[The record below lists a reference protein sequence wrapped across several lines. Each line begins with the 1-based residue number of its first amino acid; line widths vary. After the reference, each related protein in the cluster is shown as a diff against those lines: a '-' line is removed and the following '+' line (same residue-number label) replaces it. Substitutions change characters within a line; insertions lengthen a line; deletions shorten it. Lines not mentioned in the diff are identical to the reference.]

1 MAISTSLTNRRL
13 LHGAMV
19 LLILLNL
26 VYWPAKLLPSTPGWI
41 KAIYEAIKGD
51 WGTFLIL
58 EFMLVASIFADLI
71 IRFDAI
77 DRKKR
82 LGHLLI
88 VALCSCAFVLR
99 FLIGVMEKYIT
110 GVLQ

>member
-1 MAISTSLTNRRL
+1 MATPPSLTNRRL

-26 VYWPAKLLPSTPGWI
+26 VYWPSKLLPGTPGWI
-41 KAIYEAIKGD
+41 KVIYEAIKAD

-58 EFMLVASIFADLI
+58 EFMLVASLFADVI

-82 LGHLLI
+82 VGHLLI
-88 VALCSCAFVLR
+88 VALCSCACVLR
-99 FLIGVMEKYIT
+99 FIIGVMEKYIT